1 MKNRLVR
8 CYRLD
13 NVFLLKTAV
22 QLDVV
27 NQDFVIKY
35 HLNFQWKTVF
45 HLARVWTTNYFEVGY
60 LVLKNIY

>member
-8 CYRLD
+8 CCRLD

-45 HLARVWTTNYFEVGY
+45 HLARV
-60 LVLKNIY
+60 